1 MRRVP
6 GQSIALV
13 EIIEIC
19 RPDLQAE
26 LGSRWKVHVAPPNP
40 SWMLSG
46 NGKSD
51 ILILAPHGGISEK
64 DLLQPSSWP
73 RKGNDLHTAAL
84 ARRLADDLSASFL
97 INEALDRNSLD
108 LNRIDQTAAEGR
120 VFLKQLEAHLG
131 RILEQHPRVRV
142 LVVHG
147 WHITQAKV
155 DLGLGQ
161 RLKGTAPAEAAS
173 ERLTCSLGFLTD
185 TMDRLRAGLA
195 AVGIEATCG
204 EQWPGA
210 HRNNMLQLFRQ
221 QGGAAVPKACEA
233 IRAIASS
240 GRIDAVQ
247 LELGAPLRWPGTPSD
262 QFCSVLRDVL
272 EGGSPAGPARTSS
285 GPFLEPEPRQ
295 ASLQFVDKA
304 SGLTVL
310 AGMAL
315 MPNRTM
321 GARFM
326 FFLPDGRVGVFVGH
340 GRPRGALQIHG
351 FSLQQDENTLGITF
365 DSHLHLSA
373 NPTRY
378 FQFET
383 EQSATPLHR
392 AQLDCEAHTS
402 DRSTLVTGTLRVDGT
417 TYPLQATGL
426 PGPLAGGPFG
436 RQAGRRLYLAHP
448 DGRAEKLRLPNGPI
462 DDICVADDGR
472 KFTIEPG
479 RQLAILRPQPDRAM
493 RLEFGPAKFVFAD
506 GGNAIGLMETIHE
519 LRPNSSNRQS
529 G

>member
-1 MRRVP
+1 MVSP
-6 GQSIALV
+6 T
-13 EIIEIC
+13 
-19 RPDLQAE
+19 
-26 LGSRWKVHVAPPNP
+26 P

-46 NGKSD
+46 SGKSD
-51 ILILAPHGGISEK
+51 VLIVAPHGGISVK
-64 DLLQPSSWP
+64 DLLGPSSWP

-97 INEALDRNSLD
+97 INESLDRNSLD

-120 VFLKQLEAHLG
+120 VFLEALEAHLH
-131 RILEQHPRVRV
+131 RILGQHPRVRV

-161 RLKGTAPAEAAS
+161 RLKGATSAEASS
-173 ERLTCSLGFLTD
+173 ERLTCSLGFLTGA
-185 TMDRLRAGLA
+185 MERLRAGLA

-233 IRAIASS
+233 IRAIASG

-247 LELGAPLRWPGTPSD
+247 LELGAPLRWPGDTSD
-262 QFCSVLRDVL
+262 RFCSVLRDVM
-272 EGGSPAGPARTSS
+272 EGGSPTTLRVPSPR
-285 GPFLEPEPRQ
+285 PFLEPEPRQ
-295 ASLQFVDKA
+295 ASLQFVDTA

-340 GRPRGALQIHG
+340 GQPRGALQIHG
-351 FSLQQDENTLGITF
+351 FSLQQDEDTLAISF

-373 NPTRY
+373 NPRRY

-392 AQLDCEAHTS
+392 AQLDCEARTS
-402 DRSTLVTGTLRVDGT
+402 DRGTLVTGNLRVDGT

-448 DGRAEKLRLPNGPI
+448 DGRAEKLRLPDAVA
-462 DDICVADDGR
+462 DDICLAEDGR
-472 KFTIEPG
+472 SFTIEPG
-479 RQLAILRPQPDRAM
+479 QQLAILRPQPDRAM
-493 RLEFGPAKFVFAD
+493 RLEFGPAKFVFGD
-506 GGNAIGLMETIHE
+506 GGNAIGLMETIRE
-519 LRPNSSNRQS
+519 LRPHPSNSPS